1 MWPERELVM
10 FDLPSYLRGKQVWV
24 NCGIGQVLTDMT
36 YSGRL
41 ADAMR
46 YAVTAGGK
54 RIRPILCAASA
65 EAVGNADESAV
76 LTTACALELIHTYS
90 LIHDDLPA
98 MDDDALRRGKPT
110 CHIAFDEAT
119 AILAGDALL
128 TLAFQALSTFKTP
141 SGTPAEKWLWVI
153 RNIAEAV
160 GAKGMV
166 EGQMRDVASEG
177 GTLTFEELES
187 IHRLKTG
194 ALISASVT
202 SGAALAQASPSQM
215 ACLKT
220 YAQNIG
226 MAFQVVDDIL
236 NVEGDKTVMG
246 KAVGTDQARSK
257 NTYPSRIGM
266 AASKEKAKT
275 LIGNALQALSGFDTR
290 AEALRAIASYI
301 IERKK

>member
-1 MWPERELVM
+1 MFELR
-10 FDLPSYLRGKQVWV
+10 SYLRKKQEWIE
-24 NCGIGQVLTDMT
+24 GGLEQLLTDMT
-36 YSGRL
+36 SRGRL

-65 EAVGNADESAV
+65 EAAGGADETAV

-128 TLAFQALSTFKTP
+128 TLAFQALSTYRAPGNTP
-141 SGTPAEKWLWVI
+141 PEIWLTVI
-153 RNIAEAV
+153 RSLAEAV

-177 GTLTFEELES
+177 APQTLEDLES

-194 ALISASVT
+194 ALISASVMT
-202 SGAALAQASPSQM
+202 GAALANATSPQM
-215 ACLKT
+215 AGLNT

-236 NVEGDKTVMG
+236 NVEGDRSVMG

-257 NTYPSRIGM
+257 NTFPSRIGM
-266 AASKEKAKT
+266 AASKELAKT
-275 LIGNALQALSGFDTR
+275 LLGKALHALSGFNESAD
-290 AEALRAIASYI
+290 ALRAIASYI